1 MGFFKHTF
9 ERAMDLAQ
17 TRWIKLSR
25 YAWGL
30 MLSLLFL
37 YAGAEHAAA
46 FRVVLDPG
54 HGGRD
59 NGTRW
64 AGVREKD
71 LNLDVAKR
79 VERILRSKGVSTY
92 LTRRSDYYLS
102 LSTRATRAN
111 RYRDSVYVSIHFN
124 AANARSATGIET
136 FYLSNNGR
144 RLGYQI
150 QNRLVSRLGT
160 KNRGLKKRGFA
171 VLRKT
176 RGPAVLVECGF
187 LSNSWERARCK
198 SSSYRQKVAQA
209 IADGIVYY
217 RKRYS

>member
-1 MGFFKHTF
+1 MG
-9 ERAMDLAQ
+9 
-17 TRWIKLSR
+17 
-25 YAWGL
+25 
-30 MLSLLFL
+30 SLLL
-37 YAGAEHAAA
+37 IVAGIEEASA

-79 VERILRSKGVSTY
+79 VERILRKKGVSTY

-102 LSTRATRAN
+102 LSTRASRAN
-111 RYRDSVYVSIHFN
+111 RYRNSVYVSIHFN
-124 AANARSATGIET
+124 AAKNRSATGIET
-136 FYLSNNGR
+136 FYLSSNGR

-150 QNRLVSRLGT
+150 QNRMVSRLGT

-187 LSNSWERARCK
+187 ISNSWERGRCK

-209 IADGIVYY
+209 IAAGIVYY
-217 RKRYS
+217 RRRYS

>member
-1 MGFFKHTF
+1 MQL
-9 ERAMDLAQ
+9 DLTIWKRLRSAA
-17 TRWIKLSR
+17 RVLLAAGIFLS
-25 YAWGL
+25 
-30 MLSLLFL
+30 
-37 YAGAEHAAA
+37 AGVGDASA

-79 VERILRSKGVSTY
+79 VERILRNKGVSTY

-111 RYRDSVYVSIHFN
+111 RYRNSVYVSIHFN
-124 AANARSATGIET
+124 AAQARSATGIET
-136 FYLSNNGR
+136 FYLSERGR

-150 QNRLVSRLGT
+150 QNRLVSRMGT
-160 KNRGLKKRGFA
+160 KNRGLKKRSFA

-209 IADGIVYY
+209 IADGIIYY

>member
-1 MGFFKHTF
+1 MKGIFKTN
-9 ERAMDLAQ
+9 RSRLQATSATLAGLWL
-17 TRWIKLSR
+17 TLILTVLS
-25 YAWGL
+25 
-30 MLSLLFL
+30 
-37 YAGAEHAAA
+37 AGQAAA

-79 VERILRSKGVSTY
+79 VERILRRKGVPTS
-92 LTRRSDYYLS
+92 LTRRSDYYVS
-102 LSTRATRAN
+102 LSTRASRAN
-111 RYRDSVYVSIHFN
+111 RYRKSLYVSIHFN
-124 AANARSATGIET
+124 AAHNRSATGIET
-136 FYLSNNGR
+136 FYISSNGR
-144 RLGYQI
+144 KLAYQI

-187 LSNSWERARCK
+187 LSNSWERRRCN
-198 SSSYRQKVAQA
+198 SSAYRQKVAQA
-209 IADGIVYY
+209 IADGIIYY
-217 RKRYS
+217 RRRYS

>member
-1 MGFFKHTF
+1 MDWNHLKSRTWRRIGTAVMG
-9 ERAMDLAQ
+9 L
-17 TRWIKLSR
+17 W
-25 YAWGL
+25 
-30 MLSLLFL
+30 LLV
-37 YAGAEHAAA
+37 AGGTEQAAA

-59 NGTRW
+59 NGTHW
-64 AGVREKD
+64 AGIREKD

-79 VERILRSKGVSTY
+79 VERILRNKGVSTY

-102 LSTRATRAN
+102 LTTRATRAN
-111 RYRDSVYVSIHFN
+111 RYRDSIYISIHFN
-124 AANARSATGIET
+124 SAPARSATGIET
-136 FYLSNNGR
+136 FYASTTGQ

-187 LSNSWERARCK
+187 LSNSWERGRCK
-198 SSSYRQKVAQA
+198 SPSYRQKVAQA

-217 RKRYS
+217 RRRYS

>member
-1 MGFFKHTF
+1 MG
-9 ERAMDLAQ
+9 
-17 TRWIKLSR
+17 
-25 YAWGL
+25 
-30 MLSLLFL
+30 LSLFL
-37 YAGAEHAAA
+37 LAGMENAAA
-46 FRVVLDPG
+46 FRVILDPG

-59 NGTRW
+59 SGTRW

-79 VERILRSKGVSTY
+79 VERILRNKGVSTY

-102 LSTRATRAN
+102 LSTRASRSN

-124 AANARSATGIET
+124 SAQTRSATGIET
-136 FYLSNNGR
+136 FYLSNDGR

-150 QNRLVSRLGT
+150 QNLLVSRLGT

-176 RGPAVLVECGF
+176 NGPAVLVECGF
-187 LSNSWERARCK
+187 ISNSWERGRCN
-198 SSSYRQKVAQA
+198 SPSYRQKVAQA

-217 RKRYS
+217 RSRYS

>member
-1 MGFFKHTF
+1 MAKLMRCETLKIACLRCFF
-9 ERAMDLAQ
+9 
-17 TRWIKLSR
+17 
-25 YAWGL
+25 
-30 MLSLLFL
+30 LFL
-37 YAGAEHAAA
+37 TGIGVLVGVAPEEACG

-79 VERILRSKGVSTY
+79 VERILRTNGVATY

-102 LSTRATRAN
+102 LSTRASRAN

-124 AANARSATGIET
+124 AAANRSATGIET
-136 FYLSNNGR
+136 FYLSANGR

-150 QNRLVSRLGT
+150 QNRMVSRLGT

-176 RGPAVLVECGF
+176 HGPAVLVECGF
-187 LSNSWERARCK
+187 LSNSWERSRCK
-198 SSSYRQKVAQA
+198 STRYRQRVAQA
-209 IADGIVYY
+209 IADGILYY
-217 RKRYS
+217 RRRYA

>member
-1 MGFFKHTF
+1 MGFKQIILTF
-9 ERAMDLAQ
+9 WCRRGAVLAAFCLFFS
-17 TRWIKLSR
+17 I
-25 YAWGL
+25 GL
-30 MLSLLFL
+30 EDS
-37 YAGAEHAAA
+37 AA

-79 VERILRSKGVSTY
+79 VERILRNKGVSTY

-102 LSTRATRAN
+102 LSTRASRAN
-111 RYRDSVYVSIHFN
+111 RYRDTLYVSIHFN
-124 AANARSATGIET
+124 AATNRSATGIET
-136 FYLSNNGR
+136 FYVSTNGK

-150 QNRLVSRLGT
+150 QNRLISRLGT

-176 RGPAVLVECGF
+176 RGTAVLVECGF
-187 LSNSWERARCK
+187 LSNSWERSRCK
-198 SSSYRQKVAQA
+198 SPSYRQRVAQA
-209 IADGIVYY
+209 IADGIIYY
-217 RKRYS
+217 RRRYS